1 MFELRKDYQ
10 YLFLLYNIIVCVCMY
25 DIIIIIIIREFQP
38 SRLLFRF
45 KIS

>member
-10 YLFLLYNIIVCVCMY
+10 YLFLLCNIIVCLYVVVV
-25 DIIIIIIIREFQP
+25 IIIIIREFQP
-38 SRLLFRF
+38 NRLLFRF